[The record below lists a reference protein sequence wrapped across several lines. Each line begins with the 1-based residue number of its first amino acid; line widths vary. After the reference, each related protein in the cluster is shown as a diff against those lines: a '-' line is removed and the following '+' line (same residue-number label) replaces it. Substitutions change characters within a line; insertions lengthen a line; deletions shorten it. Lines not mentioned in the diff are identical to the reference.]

1 MTNLTN
7 GRWQTAGI
15 LAAFTLALLG
25 WVYSLGVNRQT
36 VIINTR
42 DINRIERELD
52 TMRGNNVALSIEI
65 ARLSEAVTQLNTRLD
80 REVAQ

>member
-1 MTNLTN
+1 MTNMTN

-15 LAAFTLALLG
+15 LVAFALALLG

-65 ARLSEAVTQLNTRLD
+65 ARLSEAVNQLNTRLD
-80 REVAQ
+80 REALE